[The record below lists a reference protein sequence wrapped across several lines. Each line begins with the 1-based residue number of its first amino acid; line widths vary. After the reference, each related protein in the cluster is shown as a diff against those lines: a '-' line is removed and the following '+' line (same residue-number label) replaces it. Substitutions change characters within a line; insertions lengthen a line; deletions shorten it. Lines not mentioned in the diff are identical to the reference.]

1 MRVALDPLLALKSKM
16 FVVKKPKKKKISES
30 SMLLF
35 NQEIIKIVIT

>member
-16 FVVKKPKKKKISES
+16 FVVKNPKKKISES

>member
-16 FVVKKPKKKKISES
+16 FVVKNPKKKKFSES